1 MYKKIS
7 NREFAEILQKAV
19 KGDINAIYQI
29 IEIYEGLI
37 LKNSTFD
44 GLYNQECRDYIEDKI
59 IKEIK
64 KFKKI

>member
-19 KGDINAIYQI
+19 KGNINAIYQI

-37 LKNSTFD
+37 LINSTFD
-44 GLYNQECRDYIEDKI
+44 GIYNQECRDYIEDKI

-64 KFKKI
+64 KF